1 VVSIFIFNTQALI
14 DGSRTQIKKNTV
26 VERRNNYM
34 PPQDISKNNITI
46 AFKLSDFYSTT
57 NFVDPYYGQ
66 LLLKQMTAIIKINEE
81 TGKSER

>member
-1 VVSIFIFNTQALI
+1 
-14 DGSRTQIKKNTV
+14 
-26 VERRNNYM
+26 M

-81 TGKSER
+81 TGQSER

>member
-1 VVSIFIFNTQALI
+1 MI
-14 DGSRTQIKKNTV
+14 DRSRTQIKKNTV

-57 NFVDPYYGQ
+57 DFVDPYYGQ
-66 LLLKQMTAIIKINEE
+66 ILLRQMTAIIKFNEK
-81 TGKSER
+81 TGKGER